1 MTNKA
6 KRLLIKSV
14 MICMLI
20 SLLLVAFAKGTDF
33 STLLSM

>member
-14 MICMLI
+14 MICMI
-20 SLLLVAFAKGTDF
+20 VSLLLVVFMGGNID
-33 STLLSM
+33 TLLSL